1 MRLDYSALQSIETAL
16 KSVRDANIEAIRP
29 RVEST
34 IQKGATYVFGKEV
47 QIKLGDDGFP
57 QAVEHVKG
65 QAIPFEQE
73 SFGTQEQLNLIYRI
87 ALAGIIAK
95 EEGHGLCIVLDD
107 PFGDTDVGRRQRML
121 EWMGARV
128 EAFRPPTNPSYMQ
141 RV

>member
-1 MRLDYSALQSIETAL
+1 MRLDYSALRVLKQAL

-107 PFGDTDVGRRQRML
+107 PFGDTDVGSQTKD
-121 EWMGARV
+121 A
-128 EAFRPPTNPSYMQ
+128 
-141 RV
+141 